1 MTSEVNVYV
10 QHHSNFDSSNFYK
23 IYMNPNLYGYLGESP
38 DTPKDRDALDED
50 QNWWHIV
57 ISSETMVGLPLG

>member
-10 QHHSNFDSSNFYK
+10 QHYSNFDTSNFYK

-38 DTPKDRDALDED
+38 DTPQD